1 MDIKISAETE
11 VSAKAEVLVLPFFE
25 NHRADFYA
33 GIDEK
38 TGGLIKRVFD
48 TKAFS
53 GKHGQ
58 TTLLYVNDRGL
69 QSLLLVGLGKLSDL
83 SQDKLRRSGGKA
95 FSSLKDKGVVSV
107 TVATSILKTEG
118 VVLDAHFSPAHYFLE
133 GALLSQYRFMRYKTS
148 TDDDDNKDKEI
159 KEVIVLAAQDDVA
172 VRWLEVVVSAVGLAK
187 DLTNTPANDMT
198 PTQLSNAAL
207 ALRSDDIAVKVLELK
222 EIEQEGMGSYLAV
235 ARGSSEPPKFIIL
248 EYMGGSG
255 EPIAIV
261 GKSVTF
267 DSGGLSLK
275 PAEGMEQMK
284 YDMAGGAATLGIIK
298 GASEYKLPVNIVA
311 ILPATENMPGG
322 KATRP
327 GDIVKAITGK
337 TIEIL
342 NTDAE
347 GRLVLADAL
356 GYVIKHYKPREVIDM
371 ATLTGAC
378 SVAFGNEA
386 IAMMGNN
393 DDLMARLK
401 KASDETYER
410 VWQMPLYEEY
420 KEYLKSD
427 IADIK
432 NIGGREGGLVT
443 AAYFLK
449 EFVDKT
455 PWVHLDIAATAWNNK
470 DKDYTPKGASAIG
483 VRLILN
489 FLRMAV
495 SVLIVL
501 GCVLTPYV
509 PVRGV
514 FAADAIPSSKE
525 LQQEMLQNP
534 DILDIVMSL
543 KNDPDFKQVLND
555 PDIMRAINAND
566 ISALAANPKFTKL
579 MDNPKVKE
587 IEGKLH
593 K

>member
-1 MDIKISAETE
+1 MEIKISSETE
-11 VSAKAEVLVLPFFE
+11 DSVMAEVLVLPFFE
-25 NHRADFYA
+25 GDRADFYA
-33 GIDEK
+33 GIDER

-48 TKAFS
+48 TRAFS

-58 TTLLYVNDRGL
+58 TTLLYVNNINTQG
-69 QSLLLVGLGKLSDL
+69 LLLVGLGKLSEL

-95 FSSLKDKGVVSV
+95 FSALKGKGISSV
-107 TVATSILKTEG
+107 TVATSVLKADG
-118 VVLDAHFSPAHYFLE
+118 VALNAHFRAAHYFLE
-133 GALLSQYRFMRYKTS
+133 GVLLSQYQFKRYKTP
-148 TDDDDNKDKEI
+148 TDDDANDKEI
-159 KEVIVLAAQDDVA
+159 VEVVVLASPDDVS
-172 VRWLEVVVSAVGLAK
+172 VQWLEVVVSAVGFAK

-207 ALRSDDIAVKVLELK
+207 ALRSEDVTVKVLELN

-235 ARGSSEPPKFIIL
+235 ARGSAEPPKFIIL
-248 EYMGGSG
+248 EYLRGTG
-255 EPIAIV
+255 EPVAIV

-275 PAEGMEQMK
+275 PADGMEQMK

-298 GASEYKLPVNIVA
+298 GAAQYKLPVNIVA
-311 ILPATENMPGG
+311 VLPATENMPGG

-347 GRLVLADAL
+347 GRLALADAL
-356 GYVIKHYKPREVIDM
+356 GYVIKHYKPKEVIDM

-393 DDLMARLK
+393 DDLMDRLK
-401 KASDETYER
+401 KASAETYER

-427 IADIK
+427 TADIK
-432 NIGGREGGLVT
+432 NIGGREGGLMT
-443 AAYFLK
+443 SAYFLK
-449 EFVDKT
+449 EFVGDT

-470 DKDYTPKGASAIG
+470 DKDYAPKGASGIG
-483 VRLILN
+483 VRLLLH
-489 FLRMAV
+489 FLKMLV
-495 SVLIVL
+495 SVFIVL
-501 GCVLTPYV
+501 GCMFTP
-509 PVRGV
+509 V
-514 FAADAIPSSKE
+514 FATDANDLK
-525 LQQEMLQNP
+525 QEMLQNP
-534 DILDIVMSL
+534 DILNIVMSL
-543 KNDPDFKQVLND
+543 KNDQDFQQVLND
-555 PDIMRAINAND
+555 PEIIRAINAND
-566 ISALAANPKFTKL
+566 ISALSANPKFTKL
-579 MDNPKVKE
+579 MEHPKVKE
-587 IEGKLH
+587 IETKL
-593 K
+593 KK

>member
-1 MDIKISAETE
+1 MEIKISGESE
-11 VSAKAEVLVLPFFE
+11 DSVRAEVLVLPFFE
-25 NHRADFYA
+25 GDRTDFYA
-33 GIDEK
+33 GIDER

-48 TKAFS
+48 TRAFS

-58 TTLLYVNDRGL
+58 TTLLYVNNINT
-69 QSLLLVGLGKLSDL
+69 QCLLLVGLGKLSEL

-95 FSSLKDKGVVSV
+95 FSALKGKGFSSV
-107 TVATSILKTEG
+107 TVATSVLKTDG
-118 VVLDAHFSPAHYFLE
+118 VALDAHFRAAHYFLE
-133 GALLSQYRFMRYKTS
+133 GALLSQYQFKRYKTP
-148 TDDDDNKDKEI
+148 TDDDANDREI
-159 KEVIVLAAQDDVA
+159 VEVVVLASPDDVS
-172 VRWLEVVVSAVGLAK
+172 VQWLEVVVSAVGFAK

-207 ALRSDDIAVKVLELK
+207 ALRSEDVTVKVLELS

-235 ARGSSEPPKFIIL
+235 ARGSAEPPKFIIL
-248 EYMGGSG
+248 EYLRGTG
-255 EPIAIV
+255 EPVAIV

-275 PAEGMEQMK
+275 PADGMEQMK

-298 GASEYKLPVNIVA
+298 GAARYKLPVNIVVV
-311 ILPATENMPGG
+311 LPATENMPGG

-327 GDIVKAITGK
+327 GDVVKAITGK

-347 GRLVLADAL
+347 GRLALADAL
-356 GYVIKHYKPREVIDM
+356 GYVIKHYKPKEVIDM

-393 DDLMARLK
+393 DDLMGRLK
-401 KASDETYER
+401 KASAETYER

-427 IADIK
+427 TADIK
-432 NIGGREGGLVT
+432 NIGGREGGLMT
-443 AAYFLK
+443 SAAFLK
-449 EFVDKT
+449 EFVGDT

-470 DKDYTPKGASAIG
+470 DKDYAPKGASGIG
-483 VRLILN
+483 VRLLLH
-489 FLRMAV
+489 FLKMLV
-495 SVLIVL
+495 SIFIVL
-501 GCVLTPYV
+501 GCMFTP
-509 PVRGV
+509 V
-514 FAADAIPSSKE
+514 FATDTKD

-534 DILDIVMSL
+534 DILNIVMSL
-543 KNDPDFKQVLND
+543 KNDPDFQQVLND
-555 PDIMRAINAND
+555 PEIIRAINAND
-566 ISALAANPKFTKL
+566 VAALSANPKFTRL
-579 MDNPKVKE
+579 MEHPKVRE
-587 IEGKLH
+587 IERKL
-593 K
+593 KK